1 MLLPHEPNTKGLFR
15 YRHSHNGILSMN
27 GKTYLGRIS
36 EKSYPQETA
45 LFEIPEN
52 KSGLTGL
59 KKKKKEKKSTTQ
71 SNPLT
76 GKARWGCQDS
86 LTVATQSHNQRG
98 D

>member
-1 MLLPHEPNTKGLFR
+1 
-15 YRHSHNGILSMN
+15 MN

-59 KKKKKEKKSTTQ
+59 KKKHH
-71 SNPLT
+71 
-76 GKARWGCQDS
+76 
-86 LTVATQSHNQRG
+86 TVEPTHREGQMG
-98 D
+98 LPG

>member
-1 MLLPHEPNTKGLFR
+1 
-15 YRHSHNGILSMN
+15 MN

-59 KKKKKEKKSTTQ
+59 KKKKKSTTQ
-71 SNPLT
+71 SSPLT
-76 GKARWGCQDS
+76 RKARWGRQAS
-86 LTVATQSHNQRG
+86 LTVAIQSQNQRG